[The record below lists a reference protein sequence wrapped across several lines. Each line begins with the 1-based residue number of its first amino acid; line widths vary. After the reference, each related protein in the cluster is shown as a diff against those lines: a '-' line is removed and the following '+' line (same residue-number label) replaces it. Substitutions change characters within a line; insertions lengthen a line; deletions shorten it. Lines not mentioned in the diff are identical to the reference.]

1 MNSDSES
8 ESSDSECEEYEEHV
22 YDLSYKLMKCC
33 DKNYMQHVKMD
44 IVTLVK
50 LIKMMKG
57 SEESLKPVS
66 AKETTTEWNT
76 VN

>member
-8 ESSDSECEEYEEHV
+8 ENSDSEYEEYEEHV
-22 YDLSYKLMKCC
+22 YDLSYELMECC
-33 DKNYMQHVKMD
+33 DKNYMKHNKLD

-50 LIKMMKG
+50 LIKRMKG

-66 AKETTTEWNT
+66 AKETTTGWT
-76 VN
+76 GV